1 MDGSVDRQNFVVL
14 PGHQFL
20 DLLLLNLVEWFSN
33 LLEVKA
39 MDVVNE
45 ELGDLGLAMAGFD
58 PFMLP
63 NEVTLATS
71 DGLVAE
77 ECLLV
82 E

>member
-1 MDGSVDRQNFVVL
+1 
-14 PGHQFL
+14 
-20 DLLLLNLVEWFSN
+20 
-33 LLEVKA
+33 